1 MQIMHYPNSEQDRS
15 DSFMRGQP
23 EVHIIYGEFTNTFT
37 IPRSPIDDLNVLLEL
52 MQ

>member
-15 DSFMRGQP
+15 DAFMRGQLG
-23 EVHIIYGEFTNTFT
+23 VHIIYGKFTNTFT
-37 IPRSPIDDLNVLLEL
+37 IPRSQIDDINVLLEL